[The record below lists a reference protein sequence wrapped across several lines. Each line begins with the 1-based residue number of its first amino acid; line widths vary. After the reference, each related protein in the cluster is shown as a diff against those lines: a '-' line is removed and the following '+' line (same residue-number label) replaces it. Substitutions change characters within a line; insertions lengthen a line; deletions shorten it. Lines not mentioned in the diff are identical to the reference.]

1 MVNNETTGKS
11 RGYAF
16 IEFDSERDMRGMYV
30 GERVGERGKGGKLSN
45 LTFGVWWMCSGEFN
59 GAWFI

>member
-16 IEFDSERDMRGMYV
+16 IEFDSERDMRGMYI
-30 GERVGERGKGGKLSN
+30 GERVGEKGKGGKPQAFKLDLWS
-45 LTFGVWWMCSGEFN
+45 LVDV
-59 GAWFI
+59 